1 MSEKRKLELYIHI
14 PFCERKCRYCDFLSA
29 PADETT
35 RRAYVNQLIEEIRA
49 QATVYPDYQIST
61 VFLGGGTP
69 SCLSGQQI
77 LNILSAVYE
86 SFAVDSDAEITI
98 ECNPGTLDA
107 GKLEYFRE
115 AGINRV
121 SLGLQSADN
130 EELQLLGRIHT
141 YEDFLQSFQLLREAG
156 FRNIN
161 VDLMSAIP
169 HQSVEGWRNTLR
181 KVLML
186 KPEHISAYSLILE
199 PGTPFYDE
207 YSTKEGQ
214 EELPDEDSEREM
226 YALTKAL
233 LSQHGYH
240 RYEISNYARPGF
252 ECRHN
257 IGYWTGAEYLGVGL
271 GASSMMVNHRFHSET
286 DLQKYLE
293 VRMHEDLT
301 PLFQDVEALSLEDR
315 MEEFMYLGLRMT
327 EGVSGSDFM
336 HTFGFNMFDVF
347 AGPIRKNTVLKL
359 LEVKLPTVRLTDKGT
374 DLANRVFADF
384 YHCLRRT
391 GGNNR

>member
-61 VFLGGGTP
+61 VFVGGGTP
-69 SCLSGQQI
+69 SSLTGQQI

-98 ECNPGTLDA
+98 ECNPGTLDTE
-107 GKLEYFRE
+107 KLEYFRE

-121 SLGLQSADN
+121 SLGVQSADN

-141 YEDFLQSFQLLREAG
+141 YEDFLQSYQMLREAG

-186 KPEHISAYSLILE
+186 KPEH
-199 PGTPFYDE
+199 
-207 YSTKEGQ
+207 
-214 EELPDEDSEREM
+214 M
-226 YALTKAL
+226 
-233 LSQHGYH
+233 
-240 RYEISNYARPGF
+240 
-252 ECRHN
+252 
-257 IGYWTGAEYLGVGL
+257 
-271 GASSMMVNHRFHSET
+271 SS
-286 DLQKYLE
+286 
-293 VRMHEDLT
+293 
-301 PLFQDVEALSLEDR
+301 
-315 MEEFMYLGLRMT
+315 
-327 EGVSGSDFM
+327 
-336 HTFGFNMFDVF
+336 
-347 AGPIRKNTVLKL
+347 
-359 LEVKLPTVRLTDKGT
+359 
-374 DLANRVFADF
+374 
-384 YHCLRRT
+384 
-391 GGNNR
+391 

>member
-115 AGINRV
+115 SGINRV

-169 HQSVEGWRNTLR
+169 RQSVEGWRNTLR

-207 YSTKEGQ
+207 YSVYAWYDYLSDAQ
-214 EELPDEDSEREM
+214 PD
-226 YALTKAL
+226 L
-233 LSQHGYH
+233 
-240 RYEISNYARPGF
+240 
-252 ECRHN
+252 
-257 IGYWTGAEYLGVGL
+257 
-271 GASSMMVNHRFHSET
+271 ET
-286 DLQKYLE
+286 LQKTGFLPFLHCESDDTGMKY
-293 VRMHEDLT
+293 DN
-301 PLFQDVEALSLEDR
+301 VEWSYTFILCCATFKPDR
-315 MEEFMYLGLRMT
+315 L
-327 EGVSGSDFM
+327 
-336 HTFGFNMFDVF
+336 
-347 AGPIRKNTVLKL
+347 I
-359 LEVKLPTVRLTDKGT
+359 VKLEK
-374 DLANRVFADF
+374 NS
-384 YHCLRRT
+384 CLSAACEDIAKIPRYPQ
-391 GGNNR
+391 